1 MATSKAD
8 DGKPG
13 VVRYTVIAVNRA
25 NQPREWKIRGRWIR
39 WEPAG
44 RPKDS
49 QALTAEE
56 VASADFKSVAKYFS
70 TKPAPAE
77 EKKE

>member
-1 MATSKAD
+1 MATAKTD

-25 NQPREWKIRGRWIR
+25 NQPREFKIRGRWIR

-44 RPKDS
+44 EA
-49 QALTAEE
+49 ALTEDE
-56 VASADFKSVAKYFS
+56 FKSADFASVAKYFS
-70 TKPAPAE
+70 TKPAPVE